1 MEAPRSLAAALLYH
15 ASRNAEVFIDRSVW
29 GSVLEPRPQRTGVYT
44 YSGGDYYVRVGRVG
58 GIYGYLEA
66 RVGSCRGEG
75 VLVYG
80 QAGFRF
86 RASRVEGSC
95 EPAEAPGVEPVE
107 D

>member
-1 MEAPRSLAAALLYH
+1 MDTPRSLAAALLYY
-15 ASRNAEVFIDRSVW
+15 ASRGSEVFVDRGVW
-29 GSVLEPRPQRTGVYT
+29 GPALEPKPQRVRMHT
-44 YSGGDYYVRVGRVG
+44 YSGDDYYVRVGRVG

-80 QAGFRF
+80 QAGFKF
-86 RASRVEGSC
+86 RASRVEGEC
-95 EPAEAPGVEPVE
+95 APAEVPGVKPLE